1 MISEKPQPKVDFDIA
16 LFGCTLGLMLIGIL
30 FIFSSGM
37 SVDGLLVSKEFAK
50 QIVWAT
56 LGAGLLVLFSLID
69 YSRLRDYSL
78 YVYLFFIAIL
88 LYTRLFGRVVN
99 GARSWIG
106 IGDAGIQPSEFMKIA
121 TILFLARYLDDS
133 RRSAKPLTRFLI
145 AMGIAFLPMGLI
157 LIQPD
162 FGTSLVFIPILL
174 SMCLVGGI
182 RLHYILYLLATGSIA
197 IGLVLAPLLKQYSSG
212 AAGLEMT
219 SIMDPRVSLLFLA
232 ACALILGLAVAG
244 YLIFKKRYYYWI
256 AYASSS
262 LFLGVGGSLLGSRVL
277 KPYQMARL
285 IVFVDPYID
294 KYGSGWN
301 IIQSMTAIGSGG
313 FFGKGFLRGTQSHY
327 RYLPQQSTDF
337 IFSII
342 SEELGFLGSL
352 AVFVLFL
359 VVIWRCF
366 YVVKNVHDGNGALL
380 ASGVLAMIAFHFM
393 INVGMAMGIM
403 PITGIPL
410 FFLSYGGS
418 SLWAALIGIGLVL
431 SVYARRFRH

>member
-1 MISEKPQPKVDFDIA
+1 MIGDRSTPKVDFDIA
-16 LFGCTLGLMLIGIL
+16 LFGATLGLVLIGIL

-37 SVDGLLVSKEFAK
+37 TVDGVLVSNEFVK
-50 QIVWAT
+50 QIIWAT
-56 LGAGLLVLFSLID
+56 LGAGILILFSLID
-69 YSRLRDYSL
+69 YARFRDYSL
-78 YVYLFFIAIL
+78 YIYLFFIL
-88 LYTRLFGRVVN
+88 VLVYTRFFGRVVN

-106 IGDAGIQPSEFMKIA
+106 IGEASIQPSEFMKIA
-121 TILFLARYLDDS
+121 TILYLARYLDDS
-133 RRSAKPLTRFLI
+133 RRSVKPLTRFFV
-145 AMGIAFLPMGLI
+145 AMAIAFLPMALI
-157 LIQPD
+157 LLQPD

-174 SMCLVGGI
+174 SMCLVGGVD
-182 RLHYILYLLATGSIA
+182 LSHILYLIMTGSVTVLLVVLPLARKFSGGKTADMVMLTDPRYALGLIA
-197 IGLVLAPLLKQYSSG
+197 VSAVVLA
-212 AAGLEMT
+212 
-219 SIMDPRVSLLFLA
+219 
-232 ACALILGLAVAG
+232 LAVAG

-262 LFLGVGGSLLGSRVL
+262 AFLGVGASLIGKKVL
-277 KPYQMARL
+277 KEYQMMRL
-285 IVFVDPYID
+285 IVFLDPYID
-294 KYGSGWN
+294 PSGSGWN

-313 FFGKGFLRGTQSHY
+313 FFGKGFLKGTQSHY
-327 RYLPQQSTDF
+327 RFLPQQSTDF

-342 SEELGFLGSL
+342 SEEIGFLGCL

-366 YVVKNVHDGNGALL
+366 YVARNAQDRVGGLL
-380 ASGVLAMIAFHFM
+380 ATGVLSMIFFHFM

-418 SLWAALIGIGLVL
+418 SLWAALMGIGLVL